1 MSVMPNIAWT
11 FVEIMSAWACS
22 DIPQP
27 VRMILDIFADI
38 SSVGVECKEVNV
50 HDRRYDSALV
60 VSREEDAKESTGPPY
75 QSILLD
81 EKSSCLARV

>member
-27 VRMILDIFADI
+27 VRIILECFADI
-38 SSVGVECKEVNV
+38 SFVGVECKEESV
-50 HDRRYDSALV
+50 HDRRYDSSLV
-60 VSREEDAKESTGPPY
+60 VS
-75 QSILLD
+75 
-81 EKSSCLARV
+81 